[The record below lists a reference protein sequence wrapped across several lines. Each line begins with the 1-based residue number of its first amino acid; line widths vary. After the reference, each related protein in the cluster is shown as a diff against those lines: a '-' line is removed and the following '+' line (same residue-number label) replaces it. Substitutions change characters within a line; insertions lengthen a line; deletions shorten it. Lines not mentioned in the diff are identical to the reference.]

1 MDDNAA
7 LDDISIK
14 LGKSQKQK
22 KVKTKKMVNTEE
34 MPEAYINMIDPE
46 NKQFLEEE
54 YSRRLPLFRSWD
66 KAV

>member
-54 YSRRLPLFRSWD
+54 Y
-66 KAV
+66 